1 MSTNLMENVVIVSA
15 VRTPVGSYLGALSSL
30 SATDLGSIAIKEA
43 VSRAN
48 IKSDLVQEVIMG
60 NVLSANLGQ
69 APARQACLK
78 AGLSESTICTT
89 INKVCA
95 SGLKSVGLAA
105 QSIAL
110 GSSDIIVCGGMESMS
125 NVPYYIPGSARK
137 GMSLGNQ
144 TIIDGLLNDGL
155 VDSKY
160 TCHMGDCGEETA
172 QKYQISRNQQDEYA
186 IEAYKRAHEA
196 YKLGV
201 FKNEIVPVIVTTK
214 KQSITVSEDEE
225 YKKADIEKIPTLK
238 PAFKKTFD
246 GTITA
251 ANASKLNDGASAL
264 VLMNES
270 KAKELN
276 IKPLARIKS
285 NSLLLC

>member
-1 MSTNLMENVVIVSA
+1 MSTKIMENVVIVSA

-30 SATDLGSIAIKEA
+30 SATDLGSIVIKEA

-48 IKSDLVQEVIMG
+48 IKPDLVQEVIMG

-110 GSSDIIVCGGMESMS
+110 GSSDIVVCGGMESMS
-125 NVPYYIPGSARK
+125 NVPYYIPGSIARG

-155 VDSKY
+155 VDPKY

-172 QKYQISRNQQDEYA
+172 QKYQISRDQQDQYA

-196 YKLGV
+196 YKLGA
-201 FKNEIVPVIVTTK
+201 FKNEIVPVTVTTK

-225 YKKADIEKIPTLK
+225 YKKIDVEKIPTLR
-238 PAFKKTFD
+238 PAFKKTPD

-276 IKPLARIKS
+276 IQPLARIKS
-285 NSLLLC
+285 NAL